1 MSGEA
6 EDLTAEGAEYAEVL
20 YIQEDRG
27 RSAQMFMNR
36 NSASSAALRCS
47 LLPDSEVSPAK
58 ALKRWETF
66 AEAGGN
72 ELLARI
78 IHG

>member
-1 MSGEA
+1 
-6 EDLTAEGAEYAEVL
+6 
-20 YIQEDRG
+20 
-27 RSAQMFMNR
+27 MFMNR

-72 ELLARI
+72 ELPGRTL
-78 IHG
+78 